1 MLLEMAIGDA
11 YGIGFEFV
19 KDSKHINDLSQYYQ
33 HPKYSNL
40 VPGQYTDDTQRS
52 LANVMVIAHKDYMS
66 PFDYAQSYVEEFKAS
81 PRDGYSRGYQAFIES
96 CNTGWDFVNN
106 IQATKRSNGSIM
118 GAAPLGYLE
127 SIQQVKMAAMIQAS
141 LTHHWE
147 TIPWAQ
153 MVALAAHYFLYD
165 IGPKDGLLDF
175 LNDQM
180 NEQYFVVDGRHPIK
194 NSFSNL
200 FKYSQYE
207 DIMESCDMS
216 AQKTACHVLYAVLA
230 YDNLADMLK
239 HCIDVGGDTD
249 SLAALAMAIGSC
261 SHEIGN
267 NLPTHLYDSLE
278 NGPRGRDYI
287 VTLDNVINN
296 VYFPNTWIAQS
307 LKK

>member
-40 VPGQYTDDTQRS
+40 TPGQYTDDTQRS

-81 PRDGYSRGYQAFIES
+81 PRDGYSRGYQTFIES
-96 CNTGWDFVNN
+96 CNTGWDFINN
-106 IQATKRSNGSIM
+106 IQAHKVSNGSIM
-118 GAAPLGYLE
+118 GAAPLGYME
-127 SIQQVKMAAMIQAS
+127 DVQQVRRAAMIQAT

-153 MVALAAHYFLYD
+153 MIALMAHYFLYNV
-165 IGPKDGLLDF
+165 GPKDELINF
-175 LNDQM
+175 LNI
-180 NEQYFVVDGRHPIK
+180 EVDYPSDKPMVYLNPDYTLSPIIR
-194 NSFSNL
+194 SSNKSL
-200 FKYSQYE
+200 IK
-207 DIMESCDMS
+207 CDM
-216 AQKTACHVLYAVLA
+216 TAKVTALHVLYAVLNF
-230 YDNLADMLK
+230 DNLADMLK

-249 SLAALAMAIGSC
+249 SLAALAMAIGS
-261 SHEIGN
+261 SSNEIKN
-267 NLPTHLYDSLE
+267 NLPIHLYDALE
-278 NGPRGRDYI
+278 NGPRGKDYI